1 MSAVMTSTAQ
11 PSVPT
16 AKPTLLCGN
25 ARLRRL
31 QCIDFSFADVLN
43 RRSTLIRAA
52 WALRR
57 HGIICLRA
65 AASQD
70 TIQAIQADIQDLL
83 TEIENGDHE
92 RLDDLA
98 YLNLPDQRVLK
109 GYNHFRDAD
118 KPVINYRIARPD
130 GRSGSD
136 AGMIDIFH
144 PERLSDAL
152 RDNIAACL
160 QEDLIRRLLLVSSL
174 NRMVVKC
181 RNLYLNHGVK
191 DTRSYH
197 CDGRSL
203 KFKSFV
209 YLTDVRDLN
218 DGPYCFVPGSQRR
231 RRLWWRSARYN
242 RRNKLGPFE
251 FSQLADEQALPVFAN
266 SGDMVISC
274 QRGAHCGHP
283 QAPSAQRAALVNM
296 YQR

>member
-1 MSAVMTSTAQ
+1 MPAVIPSTQ
-11 PSVPT
+11 QSLSPT
-16 AKPTLLCGN
+16 AKPTLLTGD
-25 ARLRRL
+25 ARSAAL
-31 QCIDFSFADVLN
+31 QAIDFQFSDVLH
-43 RRSTLIRAA
+43 RRRTLIRAA

-65 AASQD
+65 AASPQ
-70 TIQAIQADIQDLL
+70 TVAAIQTQIHSLL
-83 TEIENGDHE
+83 MEIESGQLD
-92 RLDDLA
+92 RLHTLT
-98 YLNLPDQRVLK
+98 YLNLPDHRVLK
-109 GYNHFRDAD
+109 GYNHFRDANR
-118 KPVINYRIARPD
+118 PVINYRVARAD

-144 PERLSDAL
+144 PERLSGAL
-152 RDNIAACL
+152 QQEIASCL
-160 QEDLIRRLLLVSSL
+160 HENLVRRLLWISSL

-181 RNLYLNHGVK
+181 RNLYLNYGVK

-209 YLTDVRDLN
+209 YLTDVISLE

-242 RRNKLGPFE
+242 RRNQLGPFE
-251 FSQLADEQALPVFAN
+251 FSQLDGENALPIFAKA
-266 SGDMVISC
+266 GDMVISC

-283 QAPSAQRAALVNM
+283 QVATARRAALVNM

>member
-1 MSAVMTSTAQ
+1 MPAVIASHQ
-11 PSVPT
+11 QSSIPT
-16 AKPTLLCGN
+16 AKPTLLSGD
-25 ARLRRL
+25 ARCAAL
-31 QCIDFSFADVLN
+31 QAIDFQFADVLSR
-43 RRSTLIRAA
+43 RRSLVRAA

-57 HGIICLRA
+57 HGIVCLRA
-65 AASQD
+65 AAPPR
-70 TIQAIQADIQDLL
+70 TVAAIQTEIQSLL
-83 TEIENGDHE
+83 TEIQSGQLE
-92 RLDDLA
+92 RLHALT
-98 YLNLPDQRVLK
+98 YLNLPDHRVLK

-118 KPVINYRIARPD
+118 RPVINYRVARAD

-152 RDNIAACL
+152 QQEIASCL
-160 QEDLIRRLLLVSSL
+160 HEDLVHRLLLVSSL
-174 NRMVVKC
+174 NRMEVKC
-181 RNLYLNHGVK
+181 RNLYLNYGVK

-209 YLTDVRDLN
+209 YLTDVSTLD

-251 FSQLADEQALPVFAN
+251 FSQLADETALPIFAKA
-266 SGDMVISC
+266 GDMVISC

-283 QAPSAQRAALVNM
+283 QVAAARRAALVNM